1 MKHNSCYFF
10 VTGRYENHQAPTI
23 MNLKDAG
30 YTKWVHLYMKPT

>member
-1 MKHNSCYFF
+1 M
-10 VTGRYENHQAPTI
+10 